1 MNYYFGA
8 FKKYAVFS
16 GRASRS
22 EYWYYLLFNI
32 LVSIALTFLDFVI
45 IRNNLLVVGGLNV
58 NVNILTGLYALAT
71 LIPGLA
77 LSVRRMHDI
86 GKSGWMLLVSL
97 IPLVGFIWLI
107 VLMATDSNPG
117 ENKFGPNPKSVKDK

>member
-45 IRNNLLVVGGLNV
+45 IRNNLLVVGGLIV
-58 NVNILTGLYALAT
+58 NVNILSGLYALAT

-97 IPLVGFIWLI
+97 IPLVGFIWII

-117 ENKFGPNPKSVKDK
+117 ENKFGPNPKSVKTK